1 MEDKIHDSCGGF
13 DSSTKTRV
21 LHEIVWRELP
31 LKKGRFGKFGG
42 QYVNEILMPVLIEL
56 EEAFNKHYASHQFRE
71 ELTDLLRDYG
81 GRPTPLYYAKN
92 FSKLV
97 GCKVYLKR
105 EDLLCGGSHK
115 LNNTLGQAL
124 LAKKMGKSRLI
135 TETAAGQ
142 HGLATVMAG
151 NICGLETEIYMGVK
165 DIKRQAS
172 NVKRMKLLGANILP
186 VTSGTGVLKDA
197 VSDTLREWTTCSR
210 TSHYLMGST
219 VGPHPFPE
227 IVATFQSVIGNEIT
241 EQILTKESKL
251 PDAVLACGSGGSNA
265 LGAFRSFVDNKDVQL
280 YFVEGGGESLDAD
293 NSAAAFQLGK
303 PGVLHGAVMQVLQDE
318 YGQIKPS
325 KTRSAGLNYPGRGP
339 EISYLCETGRVQ
351 ACYAFDTQVFDAVK
365 VMCRTE
371 GLIPALETAHV
382 LAYALNNNNKFD
394 RDDVIVI
401 NYSGRGDKDLETIER
416 YYYES

>member
-1 MEDKIHDSCGGF
+1 M
-13 DSSTKTRV
+13 
-21 LHEIVWRELP
+21 
-31 LKKGRFGKFGG
+31 KKGRFGKYGG

-56 EEAFNKHYASHQFRE
+56 EEAFNKYYPTPEFQEQFKG
-71 ELTDLLRDYG
+71 LLRNYG
-81 GRPTPLYYAKN
+81 GRPTPLYCAKN

-115 LNNTLGQAL
+115 LNNALGQAL

-151 NICGLETEIYMGVK
+151 NVCGLETEVFMGAK
-165 DIKRQAS
+165 DMKRQAS
-172 NVKRMKLLGANILP
+172 NVRRMKLLGAKVTP
-186 VTSGTGVLKDA
+186 VKSGTGVLKDA
-197 VSDTLREWTTCSR
+197 VSDTLRKWTACSR
-210 TSHYLMGST
+210 TTYYLMGST

-227 IVATFQSVIGNEIT
+227 IVATFQSVIGTEMK
-241 EQILTKESKL
+241 EQILEKEDKL

-265 LGAFRSFVDNKDVQL
+265 LGAFRPFIDNKDIRL
-280 YFVEGGGESLDAD
+280 YFVEGGGKSLDAD

-303 PGVLHGAVMQVLQDE
+303 PGILHGALMQVLQDE

-325 KTRSAGLNYPGRGP
+325 KTRAAGLNYPGRGP
-339 EISYLCETGRVQ
+339 EISYLCETGRVK
-351 ACYAFDTQVFDAVK
+351 ACYAFDKQVFEAVK

-371 GLIPALETAHV
+371 GLIPALETAHIIAYV
-382 LAYALNNNNKFD
+382 LNHKEEFD
-394 RDDVIVI
+394 KDEVIVL
-401 NYSGRGDKDLETIER
+401 NYSGRGDKDLEVITR
-416 YYYES
+416 YFYGS